1 MAVMFDL
8 SILTVVAAIF
18 VLAGMV
24 KGIAGLGMPTVSL
37 ALLTVTLDMQTG
49 MALLLVPTIVTNL
62 WQACAGGQTRL
73 VLRQIWSFLLLACLT
88 VWLGVHTLTLV
99 DPAYLAGLL
108 GGLLVIYSSLNLA
121 GFRLSLSPT
130 QARWGGPVTGVVNGV
145 ITGMTGSCVVPGV
158 VYLQA
163 IGLPRDALIQAM
175 GMLFTSSTLALALA
189 LQSNDLL
196 TTDQTLLSTLALL
209 PAVVGMWIG
218 GRIRQ
223 QLSEAM
229 FKRVFFIA
237 LLLLGLYILSTTLL

>member
-62 WQACAGGQTRL
+62 WQAYAGGQTRL

-99 DPAYLAGLL
+99 DPDYLAGLL

-121 GFRLSLSPT
+121 GFRLSLSPD

-196 TTDQTLLSTLALL
+196 TTDQALLSTLALL